1 MLGNE
6 IEFVGDEFME
16 AYIYGAGSMGVNSI
30 KVLLENGIKIK
41 AVIDKNIN
49 LIGKKIGDIGIISLN
64 DIPDGDKLNVIFAV
78 AVNKFPFNEIKNSLE
93 SIGCKNVVYVGD
105 LINSVY
111 SGPSIANTWE
121 LKNVTEKEEEKL
133 KFVYNNY
140 NDENSKA
147 AFRQATKWLKDRVE
161 LIENG
166 AMCDFDSKYFIDK
179 VCDVLKDEEIFV
191 DCGAYDGV
199 SIAKMI
205 KYTNNRFDK
214 IYAFEPNVENYSKL
228 NEFIKERELENK
240 VVVYNSG
247 LGNLDGR
254 KNFTSKLGLTSRYS
268 DEYGDMYCKI
278 NKIDTIMNG
287 ISYTFLKIYGIGNGL
302 DILEGGI
309 NTIKEF
315 RPIVT
320 FNIHHSRDNFVNMPY
335 FLMTNLENYNFY
347 LRLHGYVGSDITF
360 YAIPKER

>member
-1 MLGNE
+1 
-6 IEFVGDEFME
+6 ME
-16 AYIYGAGSMGVNSI
+16 AYIYGAGAMGSNSI
-30 KVLLENGIKIK
+30 KVLLDSGVKVK
-41 AVIDKNIN
+41 AIIDKNIN
-49 LIGKKIGDIGIISLN
+49 LIGKKVEGISIISIN
-64 DIPDGDKLNVIFAV
+64 DIPIADKKSAIFAI
-78 AVNKFPFNEIKNSLE
+78 AINKFPFNEIKTALE

-121 LKNVTEKEEEKL
+121 LKNVTEEEEKKL

-140 NDENSKA
+140 FDENSKA
-147 AFRQATKWLKDRVE
+147 AVRQSTKWLKDRVE
-161 LIENG
+161 EVEDI

-179 VCDVLKDEEIFV
+179 VCEVLKENEIFI
-191 DCGAYDGV
+191 DCGSYDGV

-205 KYTNNRFDK
+205 KYTNNHLNK
-214 IYAFEPNVENYSKL
+214 VYAFEPNVENYSKL
-228 NEFIKERELENK
+228 NNYIKENNLEDK
-240 VVVYNSG
+240 VVPYNSG
-247 LGNLDGR
+247 LGNTDGE

-268 DEYGDMYCKI
+268 DDYGDMYCKI
-278 NKIDTIMNG
+278 NKIDTIMKDVP
-287 ISYTFLKIYGIGNGL
+287 YTFLKIYGIGNGL

-309 NTIKEF
+309 STIKEF

-320 FNIHHSRDNFVNMPY
+320 FNIHHSRNNFINMPY
-335 FLMTNLENYNFY
+335 FLMTNLDDYNFY